1 MVRRR
6 VNTGLV
12 QHQLTCTG
20 TEGETGTAVSRPTE
34 GYDSE
39 YVLQVDIGT
48 PPQTIPLNLD
58 TGSADL

>member
-1 MVRRR
+1 MVRRC
-6 VNTGLV
+6 VNTCHA
-12 QHQLTCTG
+12 QHQLIRTG
-20 TEGETGTAVSRPTE
+20 TEGETGTAVARPTE

-39 YVLQVDIGT
+39 YVLPVDIGT